1 MEVIVMD
8 FSICDSELNIMNIV
22 WEEGG
27 TRAVVIAHRLREEI
41 GWSLNTT
48 YTVIKKC
55 VQKGYLER
63 IEPGYCCKPLISK
76 GEMQKSET
84 RLLIRRLF
92 NNNAMDFAN
101 SFFENVPLS
110 DEEKSAFIQKM
121 KENA

>member
-1 MEVIVMD
+1 MD

-41 GWSLNTT
+41 GWSLN
-48 YTVIKKC
+48 
-55 VQKGYLER
+55 
-63 IEPGYCCKPLISK
+63 
-76 GEMQKSET
+76 
-84 RLLIRRLF
+84 
-92 NNNAMDFAN
+92 NAMDFAN

>member
-1 MEVIVMD
+1 MD

-63 IEPGYCCKPLISK
+63 IEPGYYCKPLISK
-76 GEMQKSET
+76 DEMQKSET

-121 KENA
+121 KGNA